1 MAPVSERLHL
11 DLPDSS
17 RGREVPVSFHLP
29 PAGTPRPWPLV
40 LFSTGFGGGRDG
52 YGGLAR
58 AWSDAGLAVAVL
70 EHPGSGPEALARL
83 HRLPRPQRSA
93 ALQVMV
99 RDPAE
104 LQARPLDVSFV
115 LDQLALDSRLDP
127 NRVGL
132 GGHSLGAVTALAVG
146 GIPVRLSSGVRQT
159 LRDRR
164 PRAFLVMSPPTPGQ
178 FFAAEDH
185 ACFDR
190 PILLVTGT
198 RDHGPFVEGPRED
211 RAGVFPLLTAA
222 RAWQAVFEGADH
234 MTFAEMGLN
243 HRPFMAPLRSLSVA
257 FWRWALAE
265 GPPLEAGFVA
275 REVAGPERLRWE
287 SSDHPGEPSGQLNSR
302 AF

>member
-1 MAPVSERLHL
+1 MVPVSESLHL
-11 DLPDSS
+11 DLFDSV
-17 RGREVPVSFHLP
+17 RRREVPVSFHP
-29 PAGTPRPWPLV
+29 PRTGTPPPWPLV
-40 LFSTGFGGGRDG
+40 VFSTGFGGSRDG

-58 AWSDAGLAVAVL
+58 AWSEAGLAVAVL

-83 HRLPRPQRSA
+83 NRLPRPRRSA

-115 LDQLALDSRLDP
+115 LDQLARDSRLDLG
-127 NRVGL
+127 RVGL
-132 GGHSLGAVTALAVG
+132 GGHSLGAVTTMAVG
-146 GIPVRLSSGVRQT
+146 GIPLALSPGSRHS
-159 LRDRR
+159 LRDPR
-164 PRAFLVMSPPTPGQ
+164 PRALLAMSPPTPGQ
-178 FFAAEDH
+178 FFALEDH
-185 ACFDR
+185 IRLDR

-198 RDHGPFVEGPRED
+198 RDHGPFLEGPPED
-211 RAGVFPLLTAA
+211 RAGVFPLLTSG

-287 SSDHPGEPSGQLNSR
+287 SSNEVEESSGQLNSR

>member
-1 MAPVSERLHL
+1 MDLVSERLHL
-11 DLPDSS
+11 DLFDPA
-17 RGREVPVSFHLP
+17 RGREVPVSLHLP
-29 PAGTPRPWPLV
+29 GSGVPSPWPLV
-40 LFSTGFGGGRDG
+40 VFSTGFGGGRDG

-83 HRLPRPQRSA
+83 NRLPRQQRNA
-93 ALQVMV
+93 ALQWMV

-115 LDQLALDSRLDP
+115 LDRLALDSRLDSG
-127 NRVGL
+127 RIGL
-132 GGHSLGAVTALAVG
+132 GGHSLGAVTTLAVG
-146 GIPVRLSSGVRQT
+146 GIPLSVSAGSRRL
-159 LRDRR
+159 LHDLR
-164 PRAFLVMSPPTPGQ
+164 PRALLAMSPPTPGQ
-178 FFAAEDH
+178 FFAPADH
-185 ACFDR
+185 ARLER

-198 RDHGPFVEGPRED
+198 RDHGPFLEGPRED
-211 RAGVFPLLTAA
+211 RTRVFPLLTSA

-243 HRPFMAPLRSLSVA
+243 HRPFMAPLRLLSVA
-257 FWRWALAE
+257 FWQWALAE
-265 GPPLEAGFVA
+265 GPALDAGLVA

-287 SSDHPGEPSGQLNSR
+287 SSGPAQPPPGQLNSR